1 MKSIKTAAL
10 AALAVGLLSA
20 TTAFAAPQVSA
31 DGFLV
36 LTVEEVSTEKA
47 KPKAVKQVKRAKRAI
62 RAERSTRLK
71 RSSVKRSK
79 SKKSRFYRVRSGD
92 TLTRIAVKT
101 GVSFSKLVRLNR
113 LYGTKKNRIN
123 AGQRLRLR

>member
-1 MKSIKTAAL
+1 MKSIKIATL
-10 AALAVGLLSA
+10 AILSAGLLTA
-20 TTAFAAPQVSA
+20 TTAFAAPQVSS

-47 KPKAVKQVKRAKRAI
+47 KPKAVKQVKRTERAT
-62 RAERSTRLK
+62 RAERSARLK
-71 RSSVKRSK
+71 RADIKRAKSK
-79 SKKSRFYRVRSGD
+79 STRFYRVKSGD
-92 TLTRIAVKT
+92 TLTRISVKT

-123 AGQRLRLR
+123 AGQRIRLR